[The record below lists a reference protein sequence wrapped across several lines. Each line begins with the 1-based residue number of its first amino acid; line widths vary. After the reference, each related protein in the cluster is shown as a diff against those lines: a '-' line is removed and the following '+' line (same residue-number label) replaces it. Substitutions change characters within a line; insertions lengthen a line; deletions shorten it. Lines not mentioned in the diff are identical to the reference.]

1 MSTLEL
7 SRFGGEFGDVD
18 GVGSFFLFFLPLQSD
33 NPWHLV
39 CHMFWSATKIPTDKS
54 YRIFVSV
61 IHAFVKHIVDLF
73 VKHIFDV
80 SEIGIDM

>member
-7 SRFGGEFGDVD
+7 SRFGGDFGDVD
-18 GVGSFFLFFLPLQSD
+18 GVGSFLLCHC

-39 CHMFWSATKIPTDKS
+39 CLMFWSATKIPTDKS

>member
-1 MSTLEL
+1 
-7 SRFGGEFGDVD
+7 
-18 GVGSFFLFFLPLQSD
+18 
-33 NPWHLV
+33 
-39 CHMFWSATKIPTDKS
+39 MFWSATKIPTDKS